1 MKSLLRIIA
10 LAGCVASLFAAPTAA
25 AAPTTAAA
33 AAAHAAQCRGT
44 DRIVP
49 KRLRFARG
57 RTTAVIKDTVRLCTM
72 HEYYFRARAGQKI
85 TAHLVTGN
93 RTSMTLFTENGE
105 TVFDGTKDF
114 EGELP
119 EGGQYSL
126 QIGTDVTAAYTLEVT
141 IR

>member
-1 MKSLLRIIA
+1 MRRLLLNIA
-10 LAGCVASLFAAPTAA
+10 LAGCVASLSAAPPVGATPMAA
-25 AAPTTAAA
+25 
-33 AAAHAAQCRGT
+33 AAQCRGT
-44 DRIVP
+44 DRIIP
-49 KRLRFARG
+49 KRIRFARG

-93 RTSMTLFTENGE
+93 RTSMTLFTESGE

-126 QIGTDVTAAYTLEVT
+126 QIGTDATAAYTLEVT

>member
-1 MKSLLRIIA
+1 VPS
-10 LAGCVASLFAAPTAA
+10 VAATPTAPA
-25 AAPTTAAA
+25 A
-33 AAAHAAQCRGT
+33 AAQCRST
-44 DRIVP
+44 DRIIP
-49 KRLRFARG
+49 KQLRFARG

-72 HEYYFRARAGQKI
+72 HEYYFRARVGQKL
-85 TAHLVTGN
+85 TAHLATGN
-93 RTSMTLFTENGE
+93 RTSMTLFTASGE

-126 QIGTDVTAAYTLEVT
+126 QIGTDTTAAYTLEIT

>member
-1 MKSLLRIIA
+1 MKIILRIVA
-10 LAGCVASLFAAPTAA
+10 LLGCFASATGVAAGGAAPAVGA
-25 AAPTTAAA
+25 
-33 AAAHAAQCRGT
+33 AAQCRGT
-44 DRIVP
+44 DRIIG
-49 KRLRFARG
+49 KQLRFARG

-85 TAHLVTGN
+85 TARLVTGE
-93 RTSMTLFTENGE
+93 RTSMTLFTSSGE

-126 QIGTDVTAAYTLEVT
+126 QIGTDVTAAYTLEIA

>member
-1 MKSLLRIIA
+1 MRRLLSIIA
-10 LAGCVASLFAAPTAA
+10 ATFCAVCVFGASAPTDVT
-25 AAPTTAAA
+25 TTAAA
-33 AAAHAAQCRGT
+33 AAQCRGT
-44 DRIVP
+44 DRIIP
-49 KRLRFARG
+49 KRIRFARG

-85 TAHLVTGN
+85 TAHLATGN
-93 RTSMTLFTENGE
+93 RTSMTLFTESGE

-119 EGGQYSL
+119 EGGQFSL